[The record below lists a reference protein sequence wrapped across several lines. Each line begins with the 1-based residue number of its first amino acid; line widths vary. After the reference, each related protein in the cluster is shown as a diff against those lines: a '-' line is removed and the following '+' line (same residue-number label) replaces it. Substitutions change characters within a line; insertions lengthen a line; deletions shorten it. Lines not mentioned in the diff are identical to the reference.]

1 MKLSVVVPVYNE
13 VDTIVEI
20 LRRVLAV
27 DVEKEVIVVD
37 DGSTDGTADRLREF
51 DDPRVRVVLEPEN
64 RGKGWAV
71 RRGIDLSTGD
81 VVIVQDAD
89 LEYDPRDY
97 LKLIDALEEDGVEVV
112 YGNRLHP
119 GNEGYSHLA
128 FLLGGMLVTFVTNAL
143 YFCRLHDEPVC
154 YKLFRGDLI
163 RGLRLRCE
171 GFEFCPEVTAIVR
184 RLGYRIA
191 ERPIR
196 YTPRKISE
204 GKKIRW
210 KDGILAL
217 WTLLKYRFTPRR
229 ELVKPQRKG

>member
-1 MKLSVVVPVYNE
+1 MKLSVVIPVYNE
-13 VDTIVEI
+13 ADTIREI
-20 LRRVLAV
+20 LARVLDA

-37 DGSTDGTADRLREF
+37 DGSTDGTAEKLREF

-71 RRGIDLSTGD
+71 RRGIALSSGD
-81 VVIVQDAD
+81 AVIIQDAD
-89 LEYDPRDY
+89 LEYDPRDFR
-97 LKLIDALEEDGVEVV
+97 KLLDAMEAEGVDVV
-112 YGNRLHP
+112 YGNRLHA

-128 FLLGGMLVTFVTNAL
+128 FLLGGMLVTFATNVL
-143 YFCRLHDEPVC
+143 YFTRLHDEPVC

-163 RGLRLRCE
+163 RGLRLRCR

-196 YTPRKISE
+196 YTPRKIGE

-210 KDGILAL
+210 KDGVIAL
-217 WTLLKYRFTPRR
+217 WTLLKYRFMP
-229 ELVKPQRKG
+229 RKGMVEPST